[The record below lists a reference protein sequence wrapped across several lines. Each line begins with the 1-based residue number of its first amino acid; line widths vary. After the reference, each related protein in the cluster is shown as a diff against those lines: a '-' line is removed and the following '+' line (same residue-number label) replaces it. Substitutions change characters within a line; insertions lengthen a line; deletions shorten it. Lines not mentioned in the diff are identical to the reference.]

1 VPTSSRILSR
11 RRRDHERRRV
21 PSRGRGGGRSSPC
34 VRPSAAGDASLVGAG
49 FEPPSTR
56 SSLAKKK
63 GRCGDAPPH
72 HRSPVDR
79 TRPARAPRP
88 ASHIPPLQKVER
100 WEGQLTRTPLGDRF
114 FGAAPEQVST
124 ALARGGGRR
133 FPHGTAAPHAERTGP
148 ARAPAPRL
156 EDEEHLR
163 VRDAA
168 ERRRGGACL
177 LSDATVQPLG
187 SVGVTGPSKKG
198 GGGGD
203 PSSNPKK
210 N

>member
-1 VPTSSRILSR
+1 MPTSSRILSR

-21 PSRGRGGGRSSPC
+21 PSRGRGGGRSTPC
-34 VRPSAAGDASLVGAG
+34 VRPSAAGNASLVGAG

-88 ASHIPPLQKVER
+88 ASQIPPLQKVER

-114 FGAAPEQVST
+114 FWCHARASEHSARARRRTTLPPRPRRPARGVHCARAGACPPPASKMRST
-124 ALARGGGRR
+124 CTSATRPIGAGGGRASSQM
-133 FPHGTAAPHAERTGP
+133 P
-148 ARAPAPRL
+148 
-156 EDEEHLR
+156 
-163 VRDAA
+163 
-168 ERRRGGACL
+168 
-177 LSDATVQPLG
+177 
-187 SVGVTGPSKKG
+187 PSNLW
-198 GGGGD
+198 D
-203 PSSNPKK
+203 RWE
-210 N
+210 